1 MQLSILKNEER
12 QMNLIMFAANVA
24 IPIVA
29 FIFVYLFLGG
39 TGRDAIVFLMAAG
52 GIAVKI
58 LEKPLGAVAKY
69 LYVSVIP
76 IAGAIVIAYGNDGKF
91 GAMTQAYFLILVM
104 SIAYYDKTVV
114 MANAIVTLIANAIGL
129 ILYTEAFLMMHNLP
143 VWIFIGMV
151 FILTAA
157 TAFIISARTFRL
169 FQTVENKENYMS
181 EMLNNVKEAFD
192 ILEHSSGTI
201 YDSLNSFSVLS
212 TEIAD
217 VTKGIA
223 QGADEQTKEVA
234 DSFNVFNELAEKILD
249 SEEKVDK
256 TVENMEVLQD
266 NNTVGMKAIN
276 ELSDKFNENIKTTQI
291 AAEKI
296 EILSEKSALI
306 GTIIDAINGI
316 SKQTNL
322 LALNAAIEAA
332 RAGEA
337 GKGFAV
343 VADEIKQLSEQS
355 ADSTKRID
363 EILKD
368 ILNIV
373 GITRSTMNQ
382 NTVLVM
388 ESSQKLEVAVNAFKM
403 LISSSDQVVQIT
415 GLLNDEL
422 KVIAGLK
429 EKMQFSMEHLA
440 DISKV
445 SAESTGRISA
455 STGEQVGAVEAIIK
469 SMDRVQESIQNLSAI
484 LNQNE
489 VS

>member
-12 QMNLIMFAANVA
+12 QMNLIMFAANVT

-58 LEKPLGAVAKY
+58 FEKPLGAFAKY

-104 SIAYYDKTVV
+104 SIAYYDKMVV
-114 MANAIVTLIANAIGL
+114 LANAIVTLIANAIGL
-129 ILYTEAFLMMHNLP
+129 ILYMEAFLMMHNLP

-151 FILTAA
+151 FILTVA

-169 FQTVENKENYMS
+169 FQTVENKENHMS
-181 EMLNNVKEAFD
+181 GMLNNVKEAFD

-201 YDSLNSFSVLS
+201 YGSLNSFSVLS

-256 TVENMEVLQD
+256 TVENMEILQD
-266 NNTVGMKAIN
+266 NNNVGMKAIN

-373 GITRSTMNQ
+373 GITRSTMDQ
-382 NTVLVM
+382 NTVLVT
-388 ESSQKLEVAVNAFKM
+388 ESSQKLDVAVNAFKM

-440 DISKV
+440 GISKV
-445 SAESTGRISA
+445 SAESTGKISA
-455 STGEQVGAVEAIIK
+455 STSEQVGAVEDIIK
-469 SMDRVQESIQNLSAI
+469 SMDHVQESIQNLRTI

-489 VS
+489 IS